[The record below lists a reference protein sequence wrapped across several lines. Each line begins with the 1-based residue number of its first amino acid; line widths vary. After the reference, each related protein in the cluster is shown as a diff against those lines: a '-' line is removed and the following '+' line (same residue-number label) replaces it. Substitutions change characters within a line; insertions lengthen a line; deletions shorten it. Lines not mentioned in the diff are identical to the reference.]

1 MKNEFYNE
9 LKKMSNNEI
18 YIMAADKIK
27 CFNCL
32 DIKKVWRDRGV
43 GAFIDG
49 RGHYDFINCYNCQG
63 NNHWSQCS
71 HYNNTKFHGIRICK
85 ENYDLSNRINGF
97 LEKDFTL
104 EIKELENK
112 KKKESEIKYQKL
124 KEKYENIKNQKIIL
138 KKKINNNLNAE
149 PEWNQLEQDTIN
161 HTETETN
168 ISIAIDKIVNVVEII
183 VKAYVGNIAGAIT
196 ECKNFAIALCLTN
209 SDESI
214 TKNKI
219 IKENDGE
226 NDLYLFLKLTQLK
239 TKRTLWGGIKTE
251 HTIKLTGKIY
261 VLSPANKAADK
272 ICQKLLREKAEN
284 LMDVISSMN
293 MFKKIK

>member
-85 ENYDLSNRINGF
+85 EN
-97 LEKDFTL
+97 
-104 EIKELENK
+104 
-112 KKKESEIKYQKL
+112 
-124 KEKYENIKNQKIIL
+124 
-138 KKKINNNLNAE
+138 A
-149 PEWNQLEQDTIN
+149 
-161 HTETETN
+161 
-168 ISIAIDKIVNVVEII
+168 
-183 VKAYVGNIAGAIT
+183 
-196 ECKNFAIALCLTN
+196 
-209 SDESI
+209 
-214 TKNKI
+214 
-219 IKENDGE
+219 
-226 NDLYLFLKLTQLK
+226 
-239 TKRTLWGGIKTE
+239 
-251 HTIKLTGKIY
+251 
-261 VLSPANKAADK
+261 
-272 ICQKLLREKAEN
+272 
-284 LMDVISSMN
+284 
-293 MFKKIK
+293 